1 MDYITRHSLLSCNRD
16 EDLQVANFSWFFS
29 VRFDSF
35 ARSFFKMSNLAWYF
49 IGPLLA
55 LVTLTNQSSAP
66 FSFLIAILLY
76 ISTEIFLNLY
86 IHPLR
91 NIPGPK
97 TFAASRLPYVYS
109 ALSGH
114 LATKLSDL
122 HEQNGSVVRTA
133 PNEIS
138 FTDPDAWKTI
148 YGQRQSGYA
157 KFKKNYDTF
166 HQDQSDLAHSLFIA
180 DDADHLR
187 MRKHLAHAFS
197 DRALREQEPII
208 QGHIDTLI
216 RSLRDQAC
224 DGSKNVNLVDW
235 FNYVA
240 FDIVADL
247 SFGEPFDTLSDDG
260 HRPWV
265 KILSKAWKVFT
276 FVSAFKSITPSGRFF
291 RFLVPTSLIRKQLDN
306 FNIILA
312 RVRTRTQSKR
322 DRPDFI
328 SSMVKNNSENT
339 MSSTEIVSNASLLIA
354 AGTETVATL
363 LPAIAYLLAT
373 NPETMKRLVNEV
385 RSAFENGASINI
397 QGVSKL
403 KYLSAVID
411 EALRL
416 FPPVPEGLPRV
427 TPPEGQNICNHWIP
441 GGVRLD
447 SFLLRMAS
455 LTAGTDICP
464 NQSLRSQH
472 LFPKLHRSPFLPP

>member
-1 MDYITRHSLLSCNRD
+1 
-16 EDLQVANFSWFFS
+16 
-29 VRFDSF
+29 
-35 ARSFFKMSNLAWYF
+35 MSKLGHYF

-55 LVTLTNQSSAP
+55 LVTLMKQPSTL

-76 ISTEIFLNLY
+76 VSTEIFLNLY
-86 IHPLR
+86 LHPLR
-91 NIPGPK
+91 NIPGPRK
-97 TFAASRLPYVYS
+97 FAASRLPYVYS

-114 LATKLSDL
+114 LATKLSVL
-122 HEQNGSVVRTA
+122 HEQNGPVVRTA

-166 HQDQSDLAHSLFIA
+166 HQNQSDLAHSLFIA
-180 DDADHLR
+180 GDADHLR

-216 RSLRDQAC
+216 RNLRDQAC
-224 DGSKNVNLVDW
+224 GGSKSVNLVDW

-247 SFGEPFDTLSDDG
+247 SFGEPFDTLSDEEY
-260 HRPWV
+260 RPWV

-306 FNIILA
+306 FNIIIT
-312 RVRTRTQSKR
+312 RVRTRTQIKR

-328 SSMVKNNSENT
+328 ASMVNYNSEKT

-373 NPETMKRLVNEV
+373 NPKTMERLVNEV
-385 RSAFENGASINI
+385 RSAFEDAVSIDI
-397 QGVSKL
+397 QGVTKL

-441 GGVRLD
+441 GGVGLPSLWVEGTSNKRHRHSSKSAPTQPTPHPRTLSIPMP
-447 SFLLRMAS
+447 SFLN
-455 LTAGTDICP
+455 AG
-464 NQSLRSQH
+464 
-472 LFPKLHRSPFLPP
+472 